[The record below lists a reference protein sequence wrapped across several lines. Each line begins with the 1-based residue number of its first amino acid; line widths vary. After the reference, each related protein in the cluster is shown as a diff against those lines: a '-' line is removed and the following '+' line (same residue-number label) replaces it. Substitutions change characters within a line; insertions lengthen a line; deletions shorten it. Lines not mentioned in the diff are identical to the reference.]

1 MKISP
6 EKKKQ
11 IILDSFELLKSDYNE
26 NRVALWNAVGKMSKI
41 DTETAVTMW
50 KYLIKDNPDVL
61 HASGDFSFSVMYSI
75 EEAIGKNKTYRLVAN
90 DDFLKESIYKESG
103 ELECCP
109 LYAIGFF
116 IETNELTTANEL
128 LELIVANSYAKVS
141 LYHVL
146 DEIIPDDPDE
156 DERMSDEAYNLLSGW
171 IEKVANKKERAK
183 LNLKML
189 SFMDEDEEDT
199 E

>member
-11 IILDSFELLKSDYNE
+11 MILDSFELLKNDYDE
-26 NRVALWNAVGKMSKI
+26 NRVALWNAVGKMAKI
-41 DTETAVTMW
+41 DTEIAVTMW
-50 KYLIKDNPDVL
+50 KYLIKDNPDAL
-61 HASGDFSFSVMYSI
+61 HTSDDFSFSVMYSI
-75 EEAIGKNKTYRLVAN
+75 EKAIGKDKTYRLVAS

-128 LELIVANSYAKVS
+128 LELIVSNSYAKVS

-146 DEIIPDDPDE
+146 DQIIPDDPDE
-156 DERMSDEAYNLLSGW
+156 DERISDEAYNLLNGW
-171 IEKVANKKERAK
+171 IEKVSNKKERAK

-189 SFMDEDEEDT
+189 AFLEDEPE
-199 E
+199 

>member
-6 EKKKQ
+6 ETKKQ
-11 IILDSFELLKSDYNE
+11 MILDSFELLKNDYDE
-26 NRVALWNAVGKMSKI
+26 NRVALWNAVGKMAKT
-41 DTETAVTMW
+41 DTEMAVTMW

-61 HASGDFSFSVMYSI
+61 HKSDDFSFSVMYSI
-75 EEAIGKNKTYRLVAN
+75 EKAIGKAKTYRLVASDN
-90 DDFLKESIYKESG
+90 FLKESIYKESG

-116 IETNELTTANEL
+116 IETNELVTANEL
-128 LELIVANSYAKVS
+128 LELAVSNHYAKVS

-146 DEIIPDDPDE
+146 DEIIPDDPDG
-156 DERMSDEAYNLLSGW
+156 DEWMSDEAYNLLNGW
-171 IEKVANKKERAK
+171 IEKVSNKKDRAK

-189 SFMDEDEEDT
+189 AFLDDET